1 MSRPRAANQRC
12 AIHPVHA
19 FHFRRNVGC
28 EWRAGSSARHTF
40 RHIRGRHH
48 SSAVSQWAGGVG
60 ASGHVLRWGRRC
72 RELLCTWPH
81 HGPGGTVAVGRSAP
95 SPRAAGGAFAIGLRL
110 PRALGA
116 VPAELPAR
124 ALRALSPRAL
134 WALSPRALW
143 ALSPRALWALSPRAL
158 WALSPR
164 ALWALSPRAL
174 WALSPRALWAL
185 SPRALWALSP
195 RALWALSP
203 RALWAISPRALWALS
218 PRALWALSP
227 RALWALSPRAL
238 RALSAR
244 AVGALGFP
252 DIKLL
257 SCSRRWAQSVLAR
270 CARRAPT

>member
-1 MSRPRAANQRC
+1 MGGEISQDRSRRQGGALYRERWTTPLLQPPVAAVFTEPQLQCCAGTSRMSRPRAANQRC

-134 WALSPRALW
+134 WALSTRAL
-143 ALSPRALWALSPRAL
+143 
-158 WALSPR
+158 
-164 ALWALSPRAL
+164 
-174 WALSPRALWAL
+174 
-185 SPRALWALSP
+185 
-195 RALWALSP
+195 
-203 RALWAISPRALWALS
+203 
-218 PRALWALSP
+218 
-227 RALWALSPRAL
+227 
-238 RALSAR
+238 
-244 AVGALGFP
+244 GAER
-252 DIKLL
+252 K
-257 SCSRRWAQSVLAR
+257 STSMKYSHRQ
-270 CARRAPT
+270 